1 MSSSNSTEGLRM
13 ELRIS
18 RLDSIKDS
26 RVSLDYTLVLHRSR
40 VRLQVQEGHIYRDI
54 NAHGPTCQ
62 ERKIIK

>member
-40 VRLQVQEGHIYRDI
+40 VRLQVQGSCIYRGID
-54 NAHGPTCQ
+54 AHGPMCR
-62 ERKIIK
+62 ERKNTK